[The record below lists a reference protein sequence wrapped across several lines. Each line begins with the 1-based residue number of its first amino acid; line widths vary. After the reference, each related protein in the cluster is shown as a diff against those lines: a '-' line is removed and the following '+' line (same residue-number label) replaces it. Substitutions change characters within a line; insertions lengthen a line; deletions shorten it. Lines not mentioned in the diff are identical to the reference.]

1 MNGIKERM
9 AKGNL
14 DRCVQEIKDV
24 HEYLS
29 KQVKSGEIPSE
40 DDIMQYQALCYVKQK
55 QNVELLK
62 KLKMNWMLKNQKKS
76 KIHIAINNKESWTR
90 LFEYQLFL
98 LPQTQNHSSHG
109 MKTQR

>member
-29 KQVKSGEIPSE
+29 KQVKAGEIPSE
-40 DDIMQYQALCYVKQK
+40 DDIMQYQELITDSLSRIDKSAAVLREAEAERRAAEEAQDELDAEEPEE
-55 QNVELLK
+55 VE
-62 KLKMNWMLKNQKKS
+62 NS
-76 KIHIAINNKESWTR
+76 YS
-90 LFEYQLFL
+90 Y
-98 LPQTQNHSSHG
+98 
-109 MKTQR
+109 

>member
-40 DDIMQYQALCYVKQK
+40 DDIMQYQEPAL
-55 QNVELLK
+55 LSL
-62 KLKMNWMLKNQKKS
+62 
-76 KIHIAINNKESWTR
+76 IHI
-90 LFEYQLFL
+90 
-98 LPQTQNHSSHG
+98 
-109 MKTQR
+109 